1 MMRLSPGM
9 IEAQLPKEFHLS
21 NELTFR
27 RRVRKESFFYLPPGV
42 PLLVD
47 GEVFIPPIE
56 FPEVP

>member
-1 MMRLSPGM
+1 MRGF
-9 IEAQLPKEFHLS
+9 FHLP
-21 NELTFR
+21 L
-27 RRVRKESFFYLPPGV
+27 GV